1 MYEEIISRHVSSAQ
15 TSVPLYSSVS
25 NKVIITHAGLLDA
38 PYWRSN
44 MESPVLFNTAV
55 AKLLHERQSSAN
67 TILVEIGPHS
77 TLAGP
82 LRQIMK
88 AVNADGVSYVP
99 TLKRNEDDRASLL
112 RTVGQLFLQ
121 GVKVDFERLIPHGT
135 TLPNLPAYAWHRDGK
150 FWAESR
156 LIRDWR
162 LRRFPHH
169 ELLGTPVVECSAVE
183 PMWRNMLR
191 VENVPWLR
199 DHMIDRD
206 VVLPGAAYVT
216 MACEAMRQV
225 SDATADDYSLR
236 NVTLRSALTLPESSA
251 TEVLF
256 AMQPVRLTKSLDSA
270 WYEFTVYS
278 YNGTSWT
285 RHCSGEVMAGPATL
299 PPKGREIHDL
309 PRKVNEPGWYQAGRR
324 HGINFGPRFQGLHS
338 DATTAHPLKN
348 VIVAH
353 VSNRIPDVVQTEEP
367 PYPHAIAIDYCLQL
381 FPQSVHRGLERK
393 LRSKLET
400 TDRYCIMHIYA
411 NLGCPSGLRI
421 PTFLGEVYVRRPSPS
436 GDLTIEVS
444 GDENSRGDIQ
454 GDCLAIDD
462 EGQVVVEMKN
472 TRLSPLADESSDK
485 IKDSFRVQWQPDL
498 EFQDLSQLIRGSRSS
513 TMRESCGPL
522 QRLILSCCVEAQHR
536 LSGLETTSV
545 EYLEKFRRWID
556 SQINQAKSKG
566 YFLVETPAAI
576 LELQSPERVKLI
588 EDLVNQLSDAKFGP
602 LAASVKR
609 ICDSVQDIY
618 CGRTTGLDVLR
629 EDDLLTQVYNSVHEW
644 DYRPF
649 LRLLGHRT
657 PHMRILEIGAGTGSS
672 TDMMLQG
679 LVSEYGDRLYSSY
692 VFTDVSA
699 GFFGAAKER
708 FGHAHAMKFQT
719 LDISRDPGEQG
730 FELGSFDL
738 VVASNV
744 LHATPSLGLSLANAR
759 KLLRPNGKLLL
770 QELHTEIKGANFVMV
785 CIPSF
790 PSTNQHN

>member
-15 TSVPLYSSVS
+15 ASVPLYSSVS
-25 NKVIITHAGLLDA
+25 NKVITHAGLLNA

-44 MESPVLFNTAV
+44 MELPVLFNTAV

-67 TILVEIGPHS
+67 TVLVEIGPHS

-88 AVNADGVSYVP
+88 AATADGVSYVP

-121 GVKVDFERLIPHGT
+121 GVKVSFERLMPHGN
-135 TLPNLPAYAWHRDGK
+135 TLPNLPAYAWNRDDT

-285 RHCSGEVMAGPATL
+285 RHCSGEVRAGPATL
-299 PPKGREIHDL
+299 PPEGREIHDL

-324 HGINFGPRFQGLHS
+324 HGMNFGPRFQGLYA
-338 DATTAHPLKN
+338 DAATAHPLKN

-353 VSNRIPDVVQTEEP
+353 VSNKIPDVVQTEEP
-367 PYPHAIAIDYCLQL
+367 PYPHAIAIDYCMQL

-393 LRSKLET
+393 LRGKLET
-400 TDRYCIMHIYA
+400 ADR
-411 NLGCPSGLRI
+411 
-421 PTFLGEVYVRRPSPS
+421 
-436 GDLTIEVS
+436 
-444 GDENSRGDIQ
+444 
-454 GDCLAIDD
+454 
-462 EGQVVVEMKN
+462 
-472 TRLSPLADESSDK
+472 
-485 IKDSFRVQWQPDL
+485 
-498 EFQDLSQLIRGSRSS
+498 
-513 TMRESCGPL
+513 
-522 QRLILSCCVEAQHR
+522 
-536 LSGLETTSV
+536 
-545 EYLEKFRRWID
+545 
-556 SQINQAKSKG
+556 
-566 YFLVETPAAI
+566 
-576 LELQSPERVKLI
+576 
-588 EDLVNQLSDAKFGP
+588 
-602 LAASVKR
+602 
-609 ICDSVQDIY
+609 
-618 CGRTTGLDVLR
+618 
-629 EDDLLTQVYNSVHEW
+629 
-644 DYRPF
+644 
-649 LRLLGHRT
+649 
-657 PHMRILEIGAGTGSS
+657 
-672 TDMMLQG
+672 
-679 LVSEYGDRLYSSY
+679 
-692 VFTDVSA
+692 
-699 GFFGAAKER
+699 
-708 FGHAHAMKFQT
+708 
-719 LDISRDPGEQG
+719 
-730 FELGSFDL
+730 
-738 VVASNV
+738 
-744 LHATPSLGLSLANAR
+744 
-759 KLLRPNGKLLL
+759 
-770 QELHTEIKGANFVMV
+770 
-785 CIPSF
+785 
-790 PSTNQHN
+790 